1 MTTKL
6 FITAENVKETTS
18 ISGGTDNDSILQKIY
33 YAQITDI
40 VRVLGQDLYD
50 KIYTDISNNTPLTSE
65 YLVVFNK
72 YIIDMHVFFT
82 AHYFTLFNEVKSSN
96 TGNNISTSD
105 RWQPTEKT
113 ISLAEQYKSLAI
125 SVENNF
131 RKYMDKSNIIEWGG
145 CKKGEDTTNFN
156 DFY

>member
-1 MTTKL
+1 MITTL
-6 FITAENVKETTS
+6 FIKAEKVKETTS
-18 ISGGTDNDSILQKIY
+18 ISGTTDNDSISQKIY

-40 VRVLGQDLYD
+40 VRVLGQPLYD
-50 KIYTDISNNTPLTSE
+50 KIYTDLSTPTPLTGE
-65 YLVVFNK
+65 YLKIFDT

-96 TGNNISTSD
+96 VGNTILSLERGLATD
-105 RWQPTEKT
+105 KT
-113 ISLAEQYKSLAI
+113 VQLAEQYKALAI

-131 RKYMDKSNIIEWGG
+131 RKYMEKSVIVEWNFDKKAE
-145 CKKGEDTTNFN
+145 ETTNFN

>member
-1 MTTKL
+1 MTNL

-18 ISGGTDNDSILQKIY
+18 ISGATDNDSILQKIY

-50 KIYTDISNNTPLTSE
+50 KIYTDFPTLTGD
-65 YLVVFNK
+65 YLIIYNK
-72 YIIDMHVFFT
+72 YLIDMHVFFT

-96 TGNNISTSD
+96 TGNNILTGN
-105 RWQPTEKT
+105 WQPSQKT
-113 ISLAEQYKSLAI
+113 VQLSEQYKSLAI

-131 RKYMDKSNIIEWGG
+131 RAFMENSTIPEWGND
-145 CKKGEDTTNFN
+145 KKDEEATNFN